1 MRKVI
6 HTGLSLKLEV
16 SKHTSTLKRQPEM
29 SPAKD
34 LRGINNP
41 ASLLA
46 LTTASHDLIKHCTLL
61 VLAYICTVGA
71 QIEMNGSSRYLQRP

>member
-16 SKHTSTLKRQPEM
+16 SKHTLKRQPEM

-46 LTTASHDLIKHCTLL
+46 LTTASHELIKHCTLL

-71 QIEMNGSSRYLQRP
+71 QIEINGSSRYLQRP